1 MLPPSRGSRKAGAFA
16 PSVKA
21 GLPAAGAPVFPI
33 DAIPADGFPAT
44 GFAAVDIDRDEP
56 FGAVAP
62 MFCFA
67 IDVFSFRRR
76 CRRELTISVSCERR
90 QSGLDM
96 TTVTSLELLLVGGRR
111 LRRNVRRNELD
122 GIGIHDQ
129 LDVELVGESLFKH
142 LFNRVSSHNF
152 FAVQRI
158 GIL

>member
-62 MFCFA
+62 DDLNCFDGGSCDPLEVA
-67 IDVFSFRRR
+67 SLGCLVAVLLDLFATARRVF
-76 CRRELTISVSCERR
+76 E
-90 QSGLDM
+90 
-96 TTVTSLELLLVGGRR
+96 GG
-111 LRRNVRRNELD
+111 V
-122 GIGIHDQ
+122 
-129 LDVELVGESLFKH
+129 
-142 LFNRVSSHNF
+142 
-152 FAVQRI
+152 FAVFPDGAWGAFPEDAFGDFLRVFLDI
-158 GIL
+158 RLPFVAFGGSIMGYC